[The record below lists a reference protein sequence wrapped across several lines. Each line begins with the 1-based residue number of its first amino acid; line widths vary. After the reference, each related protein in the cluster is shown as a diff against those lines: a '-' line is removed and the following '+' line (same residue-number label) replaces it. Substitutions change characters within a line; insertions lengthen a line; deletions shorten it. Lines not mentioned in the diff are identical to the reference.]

1 MRQQTILNIG
11 TTFSLARDHWQPLCS
26 RIQDIIS
33 GQKNLFELNQEIER
47 LAQDYAARI
56 IQTQTEKEQEKK
68 TDFYEIDVNSLESM
82 RPRSISCEHVALEAF
97 QLLGLDQKLKELKF
111 TGPQIAA
118 ATGTIIGRMCQ
129 PCSELSTH
137 YWLQNKSGL
146 GELIGHDFD
155 KTSLYRMYQISDQLL
170 KHKKTLEEYLFTKE

>member
-1 MRQQTILNIG
+1 M
-11 TTFSLARDHWQPLCS
+11 
-26 RIQDIIS
+26 S
-33 GQKNLFELNQEIER
+33 GQKNLFEVNQEIER

-56 IQTQTEKEQEKK
+56 IQTQTEDAQEKK